1 VGREGP
7 VDVSRR
13 LDRLPLGRFH
23 RRLVVSSGLGWA
35 FDAMDVGLLS
45 FAIVAIG
52 REWGL
57 TANERGL
64 VAAIGFAGMFIGAL
78 LSGIFADR
86 FGRKPIF
93 QLTLLVYSL
102 ATGLS
107 GLAWGLASLLVFR
120 FLVGLGVGG
129 ELPVASTLVSE
140 MSPARHRGR
149 LIVILESFWAYGWIL
164 AAVVGFFVVPRS
176 ADGWRWAFFLGALPA
191 LYVFVLRRAVPESP
205 RWLAS
210 VGRRDEAAATLAAI
224 ERESG
229 VAPEPLTDTPDQ
241 PPARAATAP
250 FAERFAALWSSAYR
264 RRTIML
270 WILWFGIVYSY
281 YGVFTWL
288 PSLLTAR
295 GFNLNAAFGNVLII
309 TLAQVPGYFSAAWL
323 VERWGRK
330 PTLIAYLLGS
340 ALAAWLLG
348 NADRGAVLDTTRSIV
363 SALGLDPDARTV
375 AVLFSG
381 SLLSFF
387 NLGAWGVVYT
397 YTPEQYPTAVRGTGA
412 GSAAAFGRLGAII
425 GPYLVPWLLGN
436 PADGSGLG
444 LPQSAIF
451 AMFMIVFLVVAVA
464 VALLG
469 EETKGKALEQLATD
483 APDGP
488 RAALSR
494 PATASS
500 D

>member
-1 VGREGP
+1 M
-7 VDVSRR
+7 DLSQR

-35 FDAMDVGLLS
+35 FDAMDVGLIS

-52 REWGL
+52 QEWGL
-57 TANERGL
+57 SPSERGL
-64 VAAIGFAGMFIGAL
+64 VVSIGFAGMFIGAL

-93 QLTLLVYSL
+93 QLTLLAYSI

-107 GLAWGLASLLVFR
+107 GLAWGLGSLLVLR

-164 AAVVGFFVVPRS
+164 AAIVGFFIVPREGF
-176 ADGWRWAFFLGALPA
+176 GWRWAFFLGALPA

-210 VGRRDEAAATLAAI
+210 VGRHDEAAAILAAI

-229 VAPEPLTDTPDQ
+229 IAPEATREDARPAPAPTPPL
-241 PPARAATAP
+241 P
-250 FAERFAALWSSAYR
+250 FARRFGALWSSAYR
-264 RRTIML
+264 RRTVML

-330 PTLIAYLLGS
+330 PTLVTYLLGS
-340 ALAAWLLG
+340 AAAAWLLG
-348 NADRGAVLDTTRSIV
+348 NADGGAVLDTTRNTIA
-363 SALGLDPDARTV
+363 ALGLGWDTRTV
-375 AVLFSG
+375 AVLCSG

-397 YTPEQYPTAVRGTGA
+397 YTPEQYPTTLRGTGA
-412 GSAAAFGRLGAII
+412 GAAAAFGRLGAII
-425 GPYLVPWLLGN
+425 GPYLVPWLLAGRLTQT
-436 PADGSGLG
+436 G
-444 LPQSAIF
+444 IF
-451 AMFMIVFLVVAVA
+451 AMFMLVFLVVAVA

-469 EETKGKALEQLATD
+469 DETRGKALEQLAAD
-483 APDGP
+483 APTTAPRPLGP
-488 RAALSR
+488 A
-494 PATASS
+494 PTAPL

>member
-1 VGREGP
+1 M
-7 VDVSRR
+7 DVAQR
-13 LDRLPLGRFH
+13 LDRLPAGRFH

-35 FDAMDVGLLS
+35 FDAMDVGLIS

-52 REWGL
+52 REFGL
-57 TANERGL
+57 SPAQRGL
-64 VAAIGFAGMFIGAL
+64 VVSIGFAGMFLGAL
-78 LSGIFADR
+78 LSGVFADR

-93 QLTLLVYSL
+93 QITLLLFSL

-107 GLAWGLASLLVFR
+107 ALAWSLGALLFFR

-140 MSPARHRGR
+140 MSPARERGR

-164 AAVVGFFVVPRS
+164 AAMIGFFVVPN
-176 ADGWRWAFFLGALPA
+176 ADLGWRWAFALGAVPA
-191 LYVFVLRRAVPESP
+191 LYVFYLRRAIPESP
-205 RWLAS
+205 RWLAG

-229 VAPEPLTDTPDQ
+229 VEPGGALTGEAAPRTV
-241 PPARAATAP
+241 RP
-250 FAERFAALWSSAYR
+250 FGERFAELWSKPYR
-264 RRTIML
+264 RRTTML
-270 WILWFGIVYSY
+270 WILWFGIVFSY

-288 PSLLTAR
+288 PSLLVAR
-295 GFNLNAAFGNVLII
+295 GFNLNGAFRNVLII

-330 PTLIAYLLGS
+330 PTLVTYLLGS
-340 ALAAWLLG
+340 A
-348 NADRGAVLDTTRSIV
+348 V
-363 SALGLDPDARTV
+363 SALMLGTV
-375 AVLFSG
+375 RAETAPVLIAG

-397 YTPEQYPTAVRGTGA
+397 YTPEQYPTAARGTGA

-425 GPYLVPWLLGN
+425 GPYLVPWLTSEAG
-436 PADGSGLG
+436 AGWA
-444 LPQSAIF
+444 QSAVF
-451 AMFMIVFLVVAVA
+451 GMFMVTFLIVAVA
-464 VALLG
+464 VAVLG
-469 EETKGKALEQLATD
+469 EETRGRSLEELAPA
-483 APDGP
+483 APAGAGGGV
-488 RAALSR
+488 RG
-494 PATASS
+494 TAPGSA